1 MINGLVTIA
10 TNVGG
15 FSGDVSKD
23 AYVELDWNK
32 CYGNNIDY
40 QYICDKIRYAWDN
53 KEELSRNG
61 REWYMEIVDLLIKK
75 KMKSIVD
82 DFYEYSYL

>member
-40 QYICDKIRYAWDN
+40 QYICDKIDMLGIIKKNYQ
-53 KEELSRNG
+53 EMVENG
-61 REWYMEIVDLLIKK
+61 IWKIVDLLIGK